1 MLVKNFVQT
10 PCDLKILP
18 DLVHSLPLPVQWILK
33 LPVPQMLTHPQFE
46 TVLPRNKG
54 TQLKVQ
60 QSKDYYNMTLYS
72 GSDFLCQVYK
82 ISNEKYMHWRHLP
95 KKIPCHFKLHKW
107 RVIMALSAQTN
118 HILGLY

>member
-10 PCDLKILP
+10 PCDMKILP
-18 DLVHSLPLPVQWILK
+18 DLVHSLPLSVQWILK
-33 LPVPQMLTHPQFE
+33 LPVPQMLTRPQFE

-72 GSDFLCQVYK
+72 GSDFLCQVY
-82 ISNEKYMHWRHLP
+82 IQN
-95 KKIPCHFKLHKW
+95 
-107 RVIMALSAQTN
+107 
-118 HILGLY
+118 